1 MQFVVMDLE
10 WNGAYCRQT
19 HGYFNEIIEI
29 GAVRLDE
36 KLQPSGEF
44 HAVIRPQVSAELSS
58 IVRDLTSI
66 TPEQLEKEGVPFPTA
81 MEKLQ
86 EWLHSRDAV
95 ILTWSTTDLL
105 VMMENCR
112 YYYEDDRL
120 PFLERYADLQVYS
133 QQRMGV
139 GTAQQ
144 IALGKACE
152 LLGIDEDGADLHRA
166 LDDSRLSARIL
177 QRIYEA
183 DSFAE
188 AVREADGEFYDR
200 IHFKTSI
207 ISDIDSPLI
216 KRSALQFHCPSCN
229 RNMRRTGEWR
239 FRSRAFCADF
249 LCRGCGK
256 TYSGRV
262 QFKLKYDGVEIKR
275 RLAEQI
281 PPEEKT
287 AEGENADG

>member
-44 HAVIRPQVSAELSS
+44 HAVIRPQ
-58 IVRDLTSI
+58 
-66 TPEQLEKEGVPFPTA
+66 
-81 MEKLQ
+81 LQ

-120 PFLERYADLQVYS
+120 PFMERYADLQVYS

-188 AVREADGEFYDR
+188 NQHHQRYRQSSYQTQCAAV
-200 IHFKTSI
+200 
-207 ISDIDSPLI
+207 PLPF
-216 KRSALQFHCPSCN
+216 LQSQYAAN
-229 RNMRRTGEWR
+229 RGMAVSQPR
-239 FRSRAFCADF
+239 F
-249 LCRGCGK
+249 LRGFSLPRLRQNLQRPC
-256 TYSGRV
+256 SV
-262 QFKLKYDGVEIKR
+262 QVEI
-275 RLAEQI
+275 
-281 PPEEKT
+281 
-287 AEGENADG
+287 

>member
-66 TPEQLEKEGVPFPTA
+66 TPEELEKEGVPFPTA

-120 PFLERYADLQVYS
+120 PFMERYADLQVYS
-133 QQRMGV
+133 QHGRGNSSADRF
-139 GTAQQ
+139 GKGLR
-144 IALGKACE
+144 IAG
-152 LLGIDEDGADLHRA
+152 
-166 LDDSRLSARIL
+166 
-177 QRIYEA
+177 Y
-183 DSFAE
+183 
-188 AVREADGEFYDR
+188 
-200 IHFKTSI
+200 
-207 ISDIDSPLI
+207 
-216 KRSALQFHCPSCN
+216 
-229 RNMRRTGEWR
+229 
-239 FRSRAFCADF
+239 
-249 LCRGCGK
+249 
-256 TYSGRV
+256 
-262 QFKLKYDGVEIKR
+262 
-275 RLAEQI
+275 
-281 PPEEKT
+281 
-287 AEGENADG
+287 